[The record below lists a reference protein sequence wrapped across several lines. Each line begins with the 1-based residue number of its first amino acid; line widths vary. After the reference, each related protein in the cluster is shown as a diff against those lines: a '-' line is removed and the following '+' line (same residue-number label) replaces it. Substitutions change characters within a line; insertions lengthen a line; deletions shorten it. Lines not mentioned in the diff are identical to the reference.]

1 MEWRDEGMIVG
12 VRPHGETAAI
22 LEVLTRE
29 HGRHAGVVH
38 GGASRKK
45 APVLQ
50 PGNQVEV
57 EWRARLEEH
66 LGSYRV
72 ELLHSRTTIL
82 SDRRAL
88 AALNAVCG
96 LICFA
101 MPERMDLRPVYDDT
115 IALVEGLQASAPGW
129 QQHYALWELHLL
141 EALGYGLDLRA
152 CAATGVTDN
161 LIWVSPNSGRAV
173 SQAAGEPYADKL
185 LPLPAFLRGGDGGTV
200 LDALTTTG
208 YFLERWLAPAL
219 GERPLPGAR
228 ARLVGALRRDAK
240 SEGTS

>member
-1 MEWRDEGMIVG
+1 MEWTDEGMIVG
-12 VRPHGETAAI
+12 VRPHGESAAI
-22 LEVLTRE
+22 VEVLTRE

-45 APVLQ
+45 APILQ

-72 ELLHSRTTIL
+72 ELLQSRTTLL

-88 AALNAVCG
+88 AALSAMCG
-96 LICFA
+96 LVCFA
-101 MPERMDLRPVYDDT
+101 MPERMDLRTVYDDT
-115 IALVEGLQASAPGW
+115 QALVGALQNDVPGW
-129 QQHYALWELHLL
+129 DRLYALWELHLL
-141 EALGYGLDLRA
+141 EALGYGLDLRR
-152 CAATGVTDN
+152 CAATGGTED

-173 SQAAGEPYADKL
+173 SRDAGQPYADRL
-185 LPLPAFLRGGDGGTV
+185 LPLPGFLRGQEEGDA

-208 YFLERWLAPAL
+208 YFLEHWVAPAL
-219 GERPLPGAR
+219 GDRPLPGAR
-228 ARLVGALRRDAK
+228 ARLIGALRRARA
-240 SEGTS
+240 SEGRT